1 MLTKADLGQIDRL
14 LEKRIDQSLRKR
26 VDLIKQDVSRIR
38 GDMKTVVNFF
48 DHKHLDLRK
57 RVEKIEE
64 HLRLTT
70 VA

>member
-14 LEKRIDQSLRKR
+14 LEKRIDQSLKKR
-26 VDLIKQDVSRIR
+26 VDPIKQDISRIR

-48 DHKHLDLRK
+48 DHEYLELRK